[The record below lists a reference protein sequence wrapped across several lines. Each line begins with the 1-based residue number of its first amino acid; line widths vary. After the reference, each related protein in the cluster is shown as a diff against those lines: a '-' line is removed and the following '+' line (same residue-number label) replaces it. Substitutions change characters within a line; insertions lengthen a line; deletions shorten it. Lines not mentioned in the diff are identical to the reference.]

1 MSTYIKLKS
10 GSVSWGA
17 NGLIAQVSERAPVRL
32 VKEQGFLLINGYVK
46 AKIGSDTEPTLRPV
60 KIELGCLND
69 DWNLTQSI
77 ETVTVP
83 NSCKGSDYTINK
95 SAKWKFSAKTKQVE
109 PVLFSMLTGANI
121 YEPSANLKIKLY
133 STTDPLTVTNDG
145 TNDKITLPNTP
156 YRIISVVCEAEN
168 KFYHEVADT
177 PPTGNDEFKLDG
189 KDLIFNSTESGKI
202 ITVKYIYESDT
213 DSDGL
218 IIAPSSTSFPKHFSG
233 MVSWLAIGDTD
244 GVVGRII
251 AEFDDA
257 TRTNEITFGGTAN
270 EFLELM
276 IEGDING
283 DVVFHWQEFE

>member
-10 GSVSWGA
+10 GSVSWGT

-32 VKEQGFLLINGYVK
+32 VKEQGFLLINGYVR
-46 AKIGSDTEPTLRPV
+46 AKIGSDSEPTLRPV

-121 YEPSANLKIKLY
+121 YEPSSSLKLKIY
-133 STTDPLTVTNDG
+133 VEETQSVSSNA
-145 TNDKITLPNTP
+145 ITLDNTP
-156 YRIISVVCEAEN
+156 YRIIAVINEATN
-168 KFYHEVADT
+168 TYFHEVNTLADDDEYT
-177 PPTGNDEFKLDG
+177 LSGNTLT
-189 KDLIFNSTESGKI
+189 FNSLSDGTVIKI
-202 ITVKYIYESDT
+202 KYVYEST
-213 DSDGL
+213 TASDGL
-218 IIAPSSTSFPKHFSG
+218 IIAPSSTSFPKHFGG
-233 MVSWLAIGDTD
+233 MVSWLAVGDTD

-283 DVVFHWQEFE
+283 DVVFYWQEFE